1 MTQIT
6 KLLIVLSAATAG
18 LSAPVLKTRQLA
30 GEGNFFDSL
39 FTDTDNG
46 VGYGVENA
54 ENNLAEFLGGSAAS
68 SGGSGG
74 NGGNGGGAGGPPPPP
89 GPKMVKRQGDKIAN
103 GAAADLN
110 ALGLN
115 QEADLVQTDG
125 DNIDGQ
131 LTDDATNIG
140 AQFGGDEE
148 DILERLGNMVPSKAP
163 STGGTKVPAVPR
175 V

>member
-6 KLLIVLSAATAG
+6 KFLIILSVATAG

-30 GEGNFFDSL
+30 GEGNFFDSV

-54 ENNLAEFLGGSAAS
+54 EDNLAEFLGGSPAS

-74 NGGNGGGAGGPPPPP
+74 PPP

-110 ALGLN
+110 AVGLN

-131 LTDDATNIG
+131 LTDDATNLG

-163 STGGTKVPAVPR
+163 STGGAKVPTVPR